1 MNNGQFS
8 EPWVTVKTL
17 ELLRYDFH
25 THRAVPNDLLDDV
38 IHRAQIQQRKDW
50 VKHEMEYEMR
60 SFLLGR
66 TLTGFVVQRP
76 ANWFEAWKENAYRRG
91 YLGPWARRLWPVRFD
106 REELKATE
114 VYPRV
119 APEQCG
125 PRVLM
130 RYTENP
136 WEVGRHQSP

>member
-17 ELLRYDFH
+17 ELSRYDFH
-25 THRAVPNDLLDDV
+25 AYRAVPNDVLDDA
-38 IHRAQIQQRKDW
+38 IHRAQILQHKNWLRR
-50 VKHEMEYEMR
+50 EIEYEMR
-60 SFLLGR
+60 SSLYGR

-114 VYPRV
+114 MYPRV

-130 RYTENP
+130 RYMENP
-136 WEVGRHQSP
+136 WEANPRLCR